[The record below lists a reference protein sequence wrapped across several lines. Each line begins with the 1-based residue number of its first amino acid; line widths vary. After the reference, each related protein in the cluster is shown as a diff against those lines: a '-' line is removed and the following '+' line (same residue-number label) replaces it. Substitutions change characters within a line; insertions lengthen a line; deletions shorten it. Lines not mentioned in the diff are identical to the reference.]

1 MTRLLVI
8 EDNEMNRDMLSRRLA
23 RRGYEVLVAC
33 DGVEGIEA
41 ARSHLP
47 DLILMDLSLPEM
59 DGWTATRILK
69 SDSNTRH
76 IPVIALTAHAM
87 ESDRAKA
94 LSAGC
99 DVFDTKPVEIARL
112 IEIMNRLLQEKTNH
126 ADHPVG

>member
-1 MTRLLVI
+1 MTRLLIV

-23 RRGYEVLVAC
+23 RRGYAIVVAC

-41 ARSHLP
+41 ARKQLP

-69 SDSNTRH
+69 SDSSTRH
-76 IPVIALTAHAM
+76 IPIVALTAHAM
-87 ESDRAKA
+87 PSDREKA

-99 DVFDTKPVEIARL
+99 DAFDTKPVEIGRL
-112 IEIMNRLLQEKTNH
+112 IEIMNRLLIGNEIAK
-126 ADHPVG
+126 